1 MAELKVKIYNEEGN
15 IVGEEK
21 LDPAIFGVAPKP
33 ALVHQ
38 AVVAFQSNARKSI
51 AHTKGRGEVRGGGK
65 KPWRQ
70 KGTGRARHGS
80 TRSPIWVGGGITFGP
95 TSDRNFKEKINKKMK
110 RKALLMTL
118 SDKITENKLVVLD
131 HFAMTEYK
139 TSRIAKMLKHLPV
152 SGSLLFIIPET
163 DQVLVKSAGN
173 IPKVSTT
180 SVPTLNI
187 FDVIKSGTLLTTS
200 DGLKKMHEYFSA
212 KGKKLNK

>member
-1 MAELKVKIYNEEGN
+1 MEYPLYNQKAENIGKVD
-15 IVGEEK
+15 
-21 LDPAIFGVAPKP
+21 LPDRIFNLEMNSD
-33 ALVHQ
+33 LVHQ
-38 AVVAFQSNARKSI
+38 IVTSQRSNKRQVI
-51 AHTKGRGEVRGGGK
+51 AHAKGRGEVRGGGK

-118 SDKITENKLVVLD
+118 SDKITEDKLIVLD

-139 TSRIAKMLKHLPV
+139 TSRIIKMLKHLPV
-152 SGSLLFIIPET
+152 TGSLLFIIPVS
-163 DQVLVKSAGN
+163 DSVLVKSASN

-180 SVPTLNI
+180 SVSTLNI

-200 DGLKKMHEYFSA
+200 DGLKKMHEFFSA